1 MTSGKPAGK
10 HSPAL
15 KRMGYLKSLLGRQN
29 AECLLKG
36 EPKIIYLASVVI
48 DILNSVLFRSSKD
61 HADDV
66 VFL

>member
-1 MTSGKPAGK
+1 
-10 HSPAL
+10 
-15 KRMGYLKSLLGRQN
+15 
-29 AECLLKG
+29 LKG